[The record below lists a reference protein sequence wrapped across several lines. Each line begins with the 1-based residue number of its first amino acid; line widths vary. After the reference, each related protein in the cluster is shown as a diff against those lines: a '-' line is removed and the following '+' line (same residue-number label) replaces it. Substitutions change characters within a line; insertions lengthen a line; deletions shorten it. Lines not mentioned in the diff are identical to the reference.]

1 MELQYEQLHTLPL
14 LRRIKAAHT
23 IAKVVCAEAANDKM
37 KRVKASELLARKF
50 SLIALDG
57 QRVAGHVS
65 VEGPVVGAL
74 YVDSEYRG
82 QHIATRLVAAAT
94 DFVLAEGQAAVAY
107 CNETSVR
114 AFANCGYIEMQSDKL
129 NRTKMVHPT
138 VPIHAMQELTG
149 ELASLTMAA

>member
-50 SLIALDG
+50 SLVALDG
-57 QRVAGHVS
+57 SRVAGHVS
-65 VEGPVVGAL
+65 VEGSVVGAL

-94 DFVLAEGQAAVAY
+94 DFVVAEGQSAVAY
-107 CNETSVR
+107 CNETSIR
-114 AFANCGYIEMQSDKL
+114 AFVNCGYVETPSEKS
-129 NRTKMVHPT
+129 NRTKMVHPA
-138 VPIHAMQELTG
+138 VPIHAMQGLTG
-149 ELASLTMAA
+149 EPASMTMAA